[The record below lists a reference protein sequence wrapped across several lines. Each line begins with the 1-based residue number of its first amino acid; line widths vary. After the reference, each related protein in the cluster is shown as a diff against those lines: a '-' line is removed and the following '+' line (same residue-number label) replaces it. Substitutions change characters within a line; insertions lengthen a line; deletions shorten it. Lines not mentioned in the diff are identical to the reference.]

1 MIRAVMP
8 RLRARFDLF
17 EQFVYFA
24 EQAGAQLGERY
35 IAAVE
40 KTCLQLAKRPYSGP
54 RYDARVSRLDGLRRF
69 PVSGFSQY
77 VIFYIPRTSVIDVI
91 VSCTERET
99 SINSSLTKKA
109 FFRRTMIQDGRF
121 HELQRLRDLR

>member
-8 RLRARFDLF
+8 RPRARLDLL

-24 EQAGAQLGERY
+24 EHAGAQLGERY

-77 VIFYIPRTSVIDVI
+77 VIFYIPCTSVIDVI
-91 VSCTERET
+91 RV
-99 SINSSLTKKA
+99 LHGA
-109 FFRRTMIQDGRF
+109 
-121 HELQRLRDLR
+121 RDIDQLFSDEEGIFPEDHDPGWPLS